1 MAEQFLW
8 GAATSAHQIEGG
20 NVHND
25 WWEAEQQKKVPFK
38 SGRATNH
45 WQHWRQDYALV
56 QELGHT
62 AHRLSLEW
70 SRIEPE
76 AGKWN
81 QRALTQYREM
91 LAELQRRGMKTFV
104 TLHHFTN
111 PRWFSARGG
120 WRSPVAAEL
129 FARYVKIVA
138 EHVGDV
144 VDFWITINEP
154 NVYAGQAFWL
164 GTWPPQQRSRWAAWQ
179 VMRHMMQA
187 HRAAYRVLHQ
197 VYPSARVGIAHN
209 VLAFRGEWLKAW
221 FYNHYFLWGT
231 RRTHDFLGINY
242 YRSVNRDGWLG
253 PKSDIGWEIDPEGL
267 RRVLE
272 DMQYYGWPIYITENG
287 LADAEDT
294 QRADFIISHLRVLEE
309 TQRAGIDIRGYL
321 HWSLL
326 DNFEWDKGFGP
337 RFGLV
342 AVDYD
347 TLERRPRRS
356 AYVYKAIIEQ
366 AVTGTHI

>member
-8 GAATSAHQIEGG
+8 GAATSAHQIEGS
-20 NVHND
+20 NIHND
-25 WWEAEQQKKVPFK
+25 WWEAEQQGKVPFK
-38 SGRATNH
+38 SGRATDH
-45 WQHWRQDYALV
+45 WNRWRLDYALAK
-56 QELGHT
+56 ELGHT

-76 AGKWN
+76 PGKWN

-91 LAELQRRGMKTFV
+91 LTELKRLGMRTFV

-120 WRSPVAAEL
+120 WASAAAPEI

-138 EHVGDV
+138 EQLGEH

-164 GTWPPQQRSRWAAWQ
+164 GTWPPRQRSRWAAWQ
-179 VMRHMMQA
+179 VLRRMMRA
-187 HRAAYRVLHQ
+187 HRAAYRVLHRVQ
-197 VYPSARVGIAHN
+197 PDAQVGIAHN
-209 VLAFRGEWLKAW
+209 VLAFPERSLKAW
-221 FYNHYFLWGT
+221 LYNHYFLWGT
-231 RRTHDFLGINY
+231 RRAHDFLGINY
-242 YRSVNRDGWLG
+242 YRSVNRNWVG
-253 PKSDIGWEIDPEGL
+253 PVSDIGWEIDPGGL
-267 RRVLE
+267 QRVLR
-272 DMQYYGWPIYITENG
+272 DLHQYGWPIYITENG

-294 QRADFIISHLRVLEE
+294 QRADFIVSHLRILEE
-309 TQRAGIDIRGYL
+309 AQRTGIDIRGYL

-326 DNFEWDKGFGP
+326 DNFEWDKGFSP

-342 AVDYD
+342 AVDYE

-366 AVTGTHI
+366 ARGV